1 LDRQQVMFVE
11 TQGQVLN
18 RLKTSLMGTHAD
30 WQILFMGDPSA
41 ALDLISQ
48 RNVGIV
54 LASFGMDVA
63 GCEAFFRS
71 LRKNAPE
78 AIRIGLL
85 PDQAKENVAKSLE
98 YAHECIAAHCDL
110 SQMEILIARSL
121 HVWEKARKNP
131 RLAELMSNLHT
142 IPTPPAIYFDIR
154 DELESPNGTANS
166 VAEIIAKDPAITA
179 KLLKVA
185 NSGFYATPRT
195 IADLNDAITLLGM
208 DLVLALV
215 LSAHLYNQ
223 LPLPG
228 LKLDE
233 LWKHSIAV
241 ATLAK
246 EIASHEQGSPA
257 IISGCAISGLLHD
270 LGQLV
275 FLVNM
280 PDSYY
285 SLIRDARGN
294 ETKLL
299 EMELEEFGLGH
310 PELGALIL
318 SLWDL
323 PDEVVHAI
331 ANHHTQDFHSLS
343 DVSLTTRAVCAA
355 ECMLQGHNLQQ
366 GTELTGIEGQADSPS
381 VFDGLLQWKPLMEKL
396 VGQDLIQPPRDPVKT
411 LTG

>member
-1 LDRQQVMFVE
+1 M
-11 TQGQVLN
+11 
-18 RLKTSLMGTHAD
+18 
-30 WQILFMGDPSA
+30 
-41 ALDLISQ
+41 
-48 RNVGIV
+48 GIV
-54 LASFGMDVA
+54 LAIFGMDNA
-63 GCEAFFRS
+63 GCEDFFSS
-71 LRKNAPE
+71 LRKKAPE
-78 AIRIGLL
+78 VIRIGLL
-85 PDQAKENVAKSLE
+85 PDQEKKNVAKSLE
-98 YAHECIAAHCDL
+98 YAHECIAAHCDM

-121 HVWEKARKNP
+121 YVWEKARRNP

-142 IPTPPAIYFDIR
+142 IPTPPAVYFDIR
-154 DELESPNGTANS
+154 DELESPRGTAHS

-185 NSGFYATPRT
+185 NSGFYASPRT
-195 IADLNDAITLLGM
+195 IADLDDAITLLGI

-223 LPLPG
+223 LPIPG

-246 EIASHEQGSPA
+246 EIASHEQGSRA
-257 IISGCAISGLLHD
+257 IISRCAIAGLLHD

-275 FLVNM
+275 FLANM
-280 PDSYY
+280 PDTYY

-294 ETKLL
+294 ETMLL
-299 EMELEEFGLGH
+299 EMELEEFGIGH

-323 PDEVVHAI
+323 PEEVVHAI
-331 ANHHTQDFHSLS
+331 ANHHTKDFHSLS

-355 ECMLQGHNLQQ
+355 ERMLQCHHLQQ
-366 GTELTGIEGQADSPS
+366 GTELTGTEWQADTPS
-381 VFDGLLQWKPLMEKL
+381 MFDGRVQWKPLMEKL
-396 VGQDLIQPPRDPVKT
+396 VGQGLIQPPRDPVET
-411 LTG
+411 LAG